1 MSNTIKPMTLGEL
14 KQHIFIFENEYP
26 HVDINK
32 IPVYVGD
39 DEELNGIHEAYLFE
53 TDNWQSDYESLIR
66 SIPGTKYKGK
76 FALIS

>member
-14 KQHIFIFENEYP
+14 KQHIFIFENEHP

-32 IPVYVGD
+32 VPVYVGD

-53 TDNWQSDYESLIR
+53 TDSWRVDYDGLVR
-66 SIPGTKYKGK
+66 SIPTTKRTGK